1 MWDCG
6 LQENLSHA
14 GKIRLLQ
21 MTAYRALL
29 LNTSFPQLAL
39 VTIAR
44 NEKERFTNL
53 VCRCRQGR
61 VEEPDLMR
69 NWSFIHCVSRTA
81 GDGITSTR
89 QRGQSWSQSNHAHKQ
104 KLSAR
109 LSVRVGFTRR
119 LCLSVILRPLS
130 CHIFQQWPFAQT
142 AIFYSH
148 WYEMHWLNSLVKNQY
163 S

>member
-1 MWDCG
+1 MLYVSAVHAQMWDRG

-21 MTAYRALL
+21 MTAYHALL

-61 VEEPDLMR
+61 VEGPDLMR
-69 NWSFIHCVSRTA
+69 DWSFIHCVSRTA
-81 GDGITSTR
+81 GNGITSTR
-89 QRGQSWSQSNHAHKQ
+89 QRGQSWSQSKHAHKQ
-104 KLSAR
+104 KLSGLLSPGVSAYRSSSIHSRTISFSSGCLLR
-109 LSVRVGFTRR
+109 L
-119 LCLSVILRPLS
+119 
-130 CHIFQQWPFAQT
+130 
-142 AIFYSH
+142 
-148 WYEMHWLNSLVKNQY
+148 QY
-163 S
+163 LIVNDMRCIDLTP

>member
-1 MWDCG
+1 MHELLDCG

-39 VTIAR
+39 LTITR

-61 VEEPDLMR
+61 VEEPDPMR

-81 GDGITSTR
+81 GNGITSTR
-89 QRGQSWSQSNHAHKQ
+89 HAVGPDHS
-104 KLSAR
+104 LSMHTNRSCQPFSVSGLLSPGVYAYRSPSIHSCAISFSSGR
-109 LSVRVGFTRR
+109 LLRLQYLIVTDTR
-119 LCLSVILRPLS
+119 CIDLSP
-130 CHIFQQWPFAQT
+130 
-142 AIFYSH
+142 
-148 WYEMHWLNSLVKNQY
+148 
-163 S
+163 